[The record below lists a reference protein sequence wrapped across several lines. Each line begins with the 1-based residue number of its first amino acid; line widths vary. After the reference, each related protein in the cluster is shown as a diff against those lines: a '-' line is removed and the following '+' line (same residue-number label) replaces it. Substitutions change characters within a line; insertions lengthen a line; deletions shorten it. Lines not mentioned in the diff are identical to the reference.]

1 LRRLPVLTGAALIA
15 GLAAALY
22 LPFLSNPPVFDD
34 FLFFSG
40 KQFAYYAMH
49 PFGLELRVP
58 SYFSLAIVQVFWG
71 HVEAHRLASL
81 AFHLACALALY
92 KLIFD
97 IQRHAS
103 AAAGAASSGLEAHAP
118 AVLAAAVFAVH
129 PVAVYGAAYLIQ
141 RMTLL
146 ATLFSL

>member
-1 LRRLPVLTGAALIA
+1 MKAAARVLRRFPALAGGALIA
-15 GLAAALY
+15 ALAAALY

-40 KQFAYYAMH
+40 KQFAYYATH

-71 HVEAHRLASL
+71 HIEAHRLASL
-81 AFHLACALALY
+81 AFHLACAIALY

-97 IQRHAS
+97 VQRHAS
-103 AAAGAASSGLEAHAP
+103 TAAGVVTSGGLDAHAP
-118 AVLAAAVFAVH
+118 A
-129 PVAVYGAAYLIQ
+129 
-141 RMTLL
+141 
-146 ATLFSL
+146 